1 MTSADAARLAALLL
15 QLSDRHPIPALAGSD
30 LDGVE
35 PRLLRSLR
43 ARGVLVERADLRD
56 TGDTVICPDGDGG
69 LVEVDP
75 ETGEVV
81 RLDDPQSVRHHDIDF
96 AALCREIRKQSGLT
110 GPGPLEIA
118 ARIWRLG
125 RHAAE
130 ARTAEVCLVRGLRP
144 HRVQETLDRI
154 RGAIAADTPVILV
167 SLSACDLP
175 PSALRQIEG
184 ARATLAH
191 AQALPA
197 GYPDQPFAMEFGH
210 VRLPAPRG
218 GPEARLGIDR
228 TGRRALLDG
237 AELAIEH
244 GDFGAFVL
252 LAEEAVD
259 AGGFVSNDRIA
270 AALKAVTG
278 HDSNPEQVDRCVHR
292 LRNAF
297 RKHAGLRDVPRDG
310 YIERRSRIGARLTL
324 PAEAIGFL
332 D

>member
-15 QLSDRHPIPALAGSD
+15 HLSDRHPIPAVAGSD

-43 ARGVLVERADLRD
+43 ARGILIERADLRD
-56 TGDTVICPDGDGG
+56 AGDTVIIADGSGG

-81 RLDDPQSVRHHDIDF
+81 RIDDPQSVRHHDIDF

-110 GPGPLEIA
+110 GPGPVEIA

-125 RHAAE
+125 RHAAG
-130 ARTAEVCLVRGLRP
+130 ARTAEVCLLRGLRP
-144 HRVQETLDRI
+144 HRVQEALDRI
-154 RGAIAADTPVILV
+154 RGAIAAEIPVVLV

-184 ARATLAH
+184 ARAVLAQAQTLLAH
-191 AQALPA
+191 D
-197 GYPDQPFAMEFGH
+197 PDRPFAMAFGQ

-218 GPEARLGIDR
+218 GPEARLRIDR
-228 TGRRALLDG
+228 TGRRALFDG

-244 GDFGAFVL
+244 RDFGAFVL
-252 LAEEAVD
+252 LAEEAAD
-259 AGGFVSNDRIA
+259 TGGFVSNDRIA
-270 AALKAVTG
+270 AALKAATG

-292 LRNAF
+292 LRNAL
-297 RKHAGLRDVPRDG
+297 RNHAGPRDVPKDG
-310 YIERRSRIGARLTL
+310 FIERRSRIGARLRL

>member
-1 MTSADAARLAALLL
+1 
-15 QLSDRHPIPALAGSD
+15 
-30 LDGVE
+30 
-35 PRLLRSLR
+35 
-43 ARGVLVERADLRD
+43 VLVERADLRD
-56 TGDTVICPDGDGG
+56 TGDTVIGPDGKGG

-81 RLDDPQSVRHHDIDF
+81 RLDDPRSVQHYDIDF

-110 GPGPLEIA
+110 GPGPLEIT

-125 RHAAE
+125 RHTAE
-130 ARTAEVCLVRGLRP
+130 ARTAEVCLARGLRP
-144 HRVQETLDRI
+144 QRVQETLDRI
-154 RGAIAADTPVILV
+154 RGAIAPDTPVILV

-184 ARATLAH
+184 ARATLAE
-191 AQALPA
+191 AQALLA
-197 GYPDQPFAMEFGH
+197 GDPDQPFAMDFRH
-210 VRLPAPRG
+210 VRLPAPQG
-218 GPEARLGIDR
+218 GPQARLKIDR
-228 TGRRALLDG
+228 TGRRALFDG

-244 GDFGAFVL
+244 RDFGAFVL
-252 LAEEAVD
+252 LAEEAGD
-259 AGGFVSNDRIA
+259 TGGFVSNDRIT
-270 AALKAVTG
+270 AALKAATG
-278 HDSNPEQVDRCVHR
+278 HDSNPEQVDRCVNR

-310 YIERRSRIGARLTL
+310 FIERRSRIGARLTL